1 MQLLDRR
8 TFLALTA
15 GTAAA
20 GLAAPARAG
29 LSGAEI
35 FTADP
40 FGGVVDST
48 VILGE
53 DSAVLIDA
61 QFTLPNATQ
70 LADVIAAT
78 GKRLETILITHVH
91 PDHHL
96 GLAVI
101 MDRFPEA
108 RPVAHPSIQPL
119 IEGAAQGLL
128 DYMKAGQPDNFPD
141 RVVIPEA
148 LEGDAILLEGE
159 RIEVLDP
166 MHGDT
171 DLISAV
177 HIPALDTLVASDF
190 AYTGTHAWVAEN
202 TTPEKIDM
210 WRASLAKLEAIGAGT
225 VVPGHRSTDAM
236 NDASAFAATRAYLD
250 QWQAA
255 LASTST
261 AEELKAA
268 MMDGNEGLGLGFA
281 LDRAVGAVY
290 PG

>member
-15 GTAAA
+15 GSAAA
-20 GLAAPARAG
+20 TLAGPARAG
-29 LSGAEI
+29 LSGAEV

-48 VILGE
+48 VIVGDE
-53 DSAVLIDA
+53 AAVLIDA
-61 QFTLPNATQ
+61 QFTMPNATR

-108 RPVAHPSIQPL
+108 RPVAHPAIQPL

-148 LEGDAILLEGE
+148 LAGEAILLEGE

-177 HIPALDTLVASDF
+177 HVPSLDTLIASDF
-190 AYTGTHAWVAEN
+190 AYAGTHAWVAEN
-202 TTPEKIDM
+202 TTPEMLDL
-210 WRASLAKLEAIGAGT
+210 WRASMDALEAIGAGT
-225 VVPGHRSTDAM
+225 VIPGHRSEDAA
-236 NDASAFAATRAYLD
+236 NDASVFAATRAYLD
-250 QWQAA
+250 QWEAA
-255 LASTST
+255 LAATST

-268 MMDGNEGLGLGFA
+268 MMQGNEDKGLAFA
-281 LDRAVGAVY
+281 LDRAVAAVY

>member
-15 GTAAA
+15 GSAAA
-20 GLAAPARAG
+20 ALARPAQAALAG
-29 LSGAEI
+29 ADV
-35 FTADP
+35 FTADA

-48 VILGE
+48 VIVGE
-53 DSAVLIDA
+53 EAAVLIDA
-61 QFTLPNATQ
+61 QFTLPNATR
-70 LADVIAAT
+70 LADMIAAM

-108 RPVAHPSIQPL
+108 KPVAHPAIQPL

-148 LEGDAILLEGE
+148 LAGDAVLLEGE

-177 HIPALDTLVASDF
+177 HVPGLDTLIASDF
-190 AYTGTHAWVAEN
+190 AYAGTHAWVAEN
-202 TTPEKIDM
+202 TTPEKLDL
-210 WRASLAKLEAIGAGT
+210 WRASMDSLEAIGAGT
-225 VVPGHRSTDAM
+225 VIPGHRSETAA
-236 NDASAFAATRAYLD
+236 NDASVFAATRAYLD
-250 QWQAA
+250 QWEAA
-255 LASTST
+255 LAATSS

-268 MMDGNEGLGLGFA
+268 MMQGNADKGLAFA
-281 LDRAVGAVY
+281 LDRAVAAVY

>member
-15 GTAAA
+15 GSAAAALARPAQA
-20 GLAAPARAG
+20 GLAEAQV
-29 LSGAEI
+29 

-48 VILGE
+48 VILG
-53 DSAVLIDA
+53 DDAAVLIDA
-61 QFTLPNATQ
+61 QFTLPNATR

-78 GKRLETILITHVH
+78 GKRLETIFITHYH

-96 GLAVI
+96 GLAAI
-101 MDRFPEA
+101 MDRFPDA
-108 RPVAHPSIQPL
+108 QPVAHPAIQPK
-119 IEGAAQGLL
+119 IAGGAQAML
-128 DYMKAGQPDNFPD
+128 DNMRAGQPDNFAT

-148 LEGDAILLEGE
+148 LSSDAILLEGE
-159 RIEVLDP
+159 RIEVLEP

-202 TTPEKIDM
+202 TTPDKIDM
-210 WRASLAKLEAIGAGT
+210 WRASLSKLEAIGAGT
-225 VVPGHRSTDAM
+225 IVPGHRSADAM

-250 QWQAA
+250 QWEAA
-255 LASTST
+255 LAETST
-261 AEELKAA
+261 ADDLRAA
-268 MMDGNEGLGLGFA
+268 MMQGNEGLGLGFA
-281 LDRAVGAVY
+281 LDRAIGAVY